1 MGLWEDVRFAGRLL
15 LKDKWFTLV
24 AAVALA
30 LGIGVNATVFTFVN
44 AVLIRG
50 VPMPD
55 SNRVMAMGSTDRVR
69 NRNLGV
75 SYLDF
80 RDWRESARTFDMLS
94 IYTGNVGNL
103 SDEGQPP
110 ERYGAASV
118 DATAFRIMG
127 QQPTLGRG
135 FTQEDDRP
143 GAAPVALI
151 GHSVFVN
158 RYGSNPSVIGRSVRI
173 NDIPTTIIG
182 VMPQGFKFP
191 FNTDLWMPL
200 GTVQGLDQQRRNA
213 RNWQV
218 FGHLAPGVTREQA
231 QSELINISRKLEA
244 ENPDTNKDIQ
254 ARVQT
259 YHEAQNPVQIR
270 TVFLSLMGAVAFVLL
285 IACANVANLLLARST
300 NRAREISVR
309 ISLGASRWRI
319 IRQLLIESV
328 ILAVIS
334 GLAGLGIAAIGI
346 ELFDRATVDAGR
358 PYWIE
363 FTMDVTVLSF
373 FAFVCLGTGILFG
386 LAPALHVSKTDVNDV
401 LKEGGRT
408 GSAGVRA
415 RRWTGVLMVAELT
428 LTVVLLAGAGFMI
441 RNFLTMYRLDLG
453 IDTSRLLTMN
463 LALPERKYPAVE
475 QRLAFYEQ
483 LHQRLKANPRIESVT
498 ITSNNPMQGGFL
510 RRLEI
515 DGKPLDQGQQAPNV
529 TMLTID
535 PRYFETIGLPLQRGR
550 NLTDE
555 DGMTGRESTI
565 INQRFAALHFPNED
579 PIGRRITL
587 SIDLQGGAPPAGGIP
602 MSLSAT
608 IVGIVPNVRQ
618 RDFNLPDPDPIAY
631 LPFRTDPRGFM
642 TLLVRSQSDPTAM
655 TPILREEVRAIDAD
669 LPLFGIRTLDANLAQ
684 ARWPFRVFGTMF
696 GLFALI
702 ALTLSAVG
710 LYAVTAYSVSQRTQE
725 IGIRMALGAQ
735 GNQVSWLFLRRS
747 FVQLAIGLTLGVA
760 GAFGVGQLFAN
771 TQLLVQ
777 NTGRDPI
784 TIGGIAILLAAVAIA
799 ASVLPA
805 RRATQLDPLIALR
818 RD

>member
-50 VPMPD
+50 LPIPESD
-55 SNRVMAMGSTDRVR
+55 RVMAVGGFDRVR
-69 NRNLGV
+69 NRPMGV

-80 RDWRESARTFDMLS
+80 RDYRDSTRTFEMLGAFNGL
-94 IYTGNVGNL
+94 IANV

-110 ERYGAASV
+110 ERFQGSYMSAINLQ
-118 DATAFRIMG
+118 IMG

-135 FTQEDDRP
+135 FTPEDDRP
-143 GAAPVALI
+143 GAPAMALI
-151 GHSVFVN
+151 GHGMWMN
-158 RYGSNPSVIGRSVRI
+158 RYGSNPSVIGRSIRI
-173 NDIPTTIIG
+173 NDVPTTVIG
-182 VMPQGFKFP
+182 VMPDNFKFP
-191 FNTDLWMPL
+191 FNTDLWLPL
-200 GTVQGLDQQRRNA
+200 GSIQDLEEQRRNA
-213 RNWQV
+213 RNLRV
-218 FGHLAPGVTREQA
+218 FGRLAPGVTREQA
-231 QSELINISRKLEA
+231 QSELINISRKLES
-244 ENPDTNKDIQ
+244 ENPETNKDIQ

-259 YHEAQNPVQIR
+259 FNESQNGGPIR

-285 IACANVANLLLARST
+285 IACANVANLLLSRST

-309 ISLGASRWRI
+309 VALGASRWRVV
-319 IRQLLIESV
+319 RQLLIESV
-328 ILAVIS
+328 MLAVIS
-334 GLAGLGIAAIGI
+334 GLAGLGVAAIGI
-346 ELFDRATVDAGR
+346 RLFDRATQDVGR
-358 PYWIE
+358 PYWIQ
-363 FTMDVTVLSF
+363 FTMDGSVLGF
-373 FAFVCLGTGILFG
+373 FALICLGTGIIFG
-386 LAPALHVSKTDVNDV
+386 LAPALHVSKTDVNEV

-415 RRWTGVLMVAELT
+415 RRWTGALMVAELA
-428 LTVVLLAGAGFMI
+428 LTVVLLAGAGFMV
-441 RNFLTMYRLDLG
+441 RNFLTMYSLDLG
-453 IDTSRLLTMN
+453 IETSKLLTMN
-463 LALPERKYPAVE
+463 LALPERKYPALE
-475 QRLAFYEQ
+475 QRLAFYE
-483 LHQRLKANPRIESVT
+483 RLEERLTSNPRIENVAV
-498 ITSNNPMQGGFL
+498 TSNIPLQGGFL

-550 NLTDE
+550 NLTAE
-555 DGMTGRESTI
+555 DGMTGRESAI
-565 INQRFAALHFPNED
+565 INQRLAALHFPNED

-587 SIDLQGGAPPAGGIP
+587 TIDLQGGAPPAGGIP
-602 MSLSAT
+602 TSLTAT
-608 IVGIVPNVRQ
+608 IIGIVPNVRQ
-618 RDFNLPDPDPIAY
+618 RDFQLPDPDPIAY

-642 TLLVRSQSDPTAM
+642 TLIVRSQGDPTVM

-669 LPLFGIRTLDANLAQ
+669 LPLFGIRTLDENLAQ
-684 ARWPFRVFGTMF
+684 ARWPFRIFGSMF
-696 GLFALI
+696 AIFALI

-710 LYAVTAYSVSQRTQE
+710 LYAVTAYAVSQRTQE

-760 GAFGVGQLFAN
+760 GAFGVGQLFSSTN
-771 TQLLVQ
+771 LLIQ
-777 NTGRDPI
+777 TSARDPI
-784 TIGGIAILLAAVAIA
+784 TIGGIAMLLAVVATA

-805 RRATQLDPLIALR
+805 KRATKLDPLHALR

>member
-55 SNRVMAMGSTDRVR
+55 ADRVMAMGSTDRVR
-69 NRNLGV
+69 NRNMGV

-80 RDWRESARTFDMLS
+80 RDWRESAKTFDLLS
-94 IYTGNVGNL
+94 MYSGNIGNL

-110 ERYGAASV
+110 ERYGAANV

-127 QQPTLGRG
+127 QQPMLGRG
-135 FTQEDDRP
+135 FTLEDDRP
-143 GAAPVALI
+143 GAAGVVVI
-151 GHSVFVN
+151 GHSIFVN

-191 FNTDLWMPL
+191 FNTDLWLPL
-200 GTVQGLDQQRRNA
+200 GTVQGLDQQLRNA

-218 FGHLAPGVTREQA
+218 FGRLAPGVTREQA

-244 ENPDTNKDIQ
+244 ENPETNKDIQ

-285 IACANVANLLLARST
+285 IACANVANLLLSRST

-358 PYWIE
+358 PYWIT
-363 FTMDVTVLSF
+363 FNIDVTVLAF

-475 QRLAFYEQ
+475 QRLAFYER
-483 LHQRLKANPRIESVT
+483 LEQRLQANPRIESVT

-515 DGKPLDQGQQAPNV
+515 QGKPLDQGQQAPNV

-535 PRYFETIGLPLQRGR
+535 PRYFKTIALPLQRGR
-550 NLTDE
+550 DLTDE
-555 DGMTGRESTI
+555 DGMTGREAAV

-602 MSLSAT
+602 MSLTAT

-642 TLLVRSQSDPTAM
+642 TLLVRSQDDPKAM

-669 LPLFGIRTLDANLAQ
+669 LPLFGIRTLDENLAQ

-696 GLFALI
+696 GIFALI

-710 LYAVTAYSVSQRTQE
+710 LYAVTAYAVSQRTQE

-735 GNQVSWLFLRRS
+735 DNQVSWLFLRRS

-760 GAFGVGQLFAN
+760 GAFGVGQLFAS

-784 TIGGIAILLAAVAIA
+784 TIGGIAILLAAVAVA

-805 RRATQLDPLIALR
+805 KRAARLDPLIALR

>member
-1 MGLWEDVRFAGRLL
+1 
-15 LKDKWFTLV
+15 
-24 AAVALA
+24 
-30 LGIGVNATVFTFVN
+30 
-44 AVLIRG
+44 
-50 VPMPD
+50 
-55 SNRVMAMGSTDRVR
+55 MAMGSTDRVR
-69 NRNLGV
+69 NRNQGV

-80 RDWRESARTFDMLS
+80 RDWRETARTFDLLS
-94 IYTGNVGNL
+94 IYSGTIANL

-110 ERYGAASV
+110 ERYNGATV

-127 QQPTLGRG
+127 LQPMLGRG
-135 FTQEDDRP
+135 FTPEDDRP
-143 GAAPVALI
+143 GATPVALV

-173 NDIPTTIIG
+173 NDVPATIIG
-182 VMPQGFKFP
+182 VMPEGVKFP
-191 FNTDLWMPL
+191 FNTDVWLPL
-200 GTVQGLDQQRRNA
+200 STVQGLDQQRRNS
-213 RNWQV
+213 RSWQV

-231 QSELINISRKLEA
+231 QSELINISRKLET
-244 ENPDTNKDIQ
+244 EHPDTNKDIQ

-285 IACANVANLLLARST
+285 IACANVANLLLSRST

-346 ELFDRATVDAGR
+346 EWFDRATVDAGR
-358 PYWIE
+358 PYWIQ
-363 FTMDVTVLSF
+363 FDVDVTVLSF
-373 FAFVCLGTGILFG
+373 FALVCLGTGILFG

-441 RNFLTMYRLDLG
+441 RNFLTMYRFDVG
-453 IDTSRLLTMN
+453 VDTSQLLTMN
-463 LALPERKYPAVE
+463 LALPERKYPALE

-483 LHQRLKANPRIESVT
+483 LEQRLKANPRIENVT
-498 ITSNNPMQGGFL
+498 ITSNVPMQGGFL
-510 RRLEI
+510 RILNVE
-515 DGKPLDQGQQAPNV
+515 GKPLDQGQQAPRV

-535 PRYFETIGLPLQRGR
+535 PRYFKTIGLPLQRGR
-550 NLTDE
+550 DFTDE
-555 DGMTGRESTI
+555 DGMTGRETAV

-587 SIDLQGGAPPAGGIP
+587 SIDLQGGAPPTGGIP
-602 MSLSAT
+602 TSLTAT
-608 IVGIVPNVRQ
+608 IIGVVPNVRQ

-642 TLLVRSQSDPTAM
+642 SLLVRSQGDPKAM
-655 TPILREEVRAIDAD
+655 SPILREEVRAIDAD
-669 LPLFGIRTLDANLAQ
+669 LPLFGIRTMDEQLAQ
-684 ARWPFRVFGTMF
+684 ARWPFRVFGSMF
-696 GLFALI
+696 GIFALI

-710 LYAVTAYSVSQRTQE
+710 LYAVTAYAVSQRTQE

-735 GNQVSWLFLRRS
+735 GNDVSWLFLRRS
-747 FVQLAIGLTLGVA
+747 FVQLAIGLSLGVA
-760 GAFGVGQLFAN
+760 GAFGVGQLFAS

-777 NTGRDPI
+777 NNGRDPI
-784 TIGGIAILLAAVAIA
+784 TIGGIALLLAAVAVA

-805 RRATQLDPLIALR
+805 KRATRLDPLIALR